1 MNRDKL
7 SVGVEARIP
16 VRFAP
21 DPLGEFCV
29 MDLRLVIRARN
40 PVEFPI
46 WSFPTLE
53 VEFDSHS
60 RAFWMFYKADTPPC
74 YTLQTINDIVDV
86 RESLRALFRA
96 DKPELFPVRYFVMA
110 SKRPDIFNLGGDL
123 ATFAESI
130 RKGSRA
136 AFRRYGHAA
145 IDGLYGLTQGFGLPI
160 VTLALVQGDA
170 LGGGLEAAMAEDFLI
185 AERSAKL
192 GVPEVAFN
200 TFPGMGAAST
210 LTRRMGAAWAEEVM
224 MSGRVF
230 SGAEMHAHGL
240 VDVLAEDG
248 DGVACANRWIAG
260 GEQRFADLRSVAQSR
275 RACLPISYEELIAV
289 NDQWGECCYSVSEG
303 DIRHMD
309 RLVAAQKRKVRSR
322 TNETSQSDGVK
333 HGIS

>member
-1 MNRDKL
+1 
-7 SVGVEARIP
+7 
-16 VRFAP
+16 
-21 DPLGEFCV
+21 
-29 MDLRLVIRARN
+29 MDLRLVIRSREPA
-40 PVEFPI
+40 EFSR
-46 WSFPTLE
+46 WSFPTLD
-53 VEFDSHS
+53 VEFDEAS

-86 RESLRALFRA
+86 RESLRALYRA
-96 DKPELFPVRYFVMA
+96 DEPGLFPVRYFVMA
-110 SKRPDIFNLGGDL
+110 SKRSGIFNLGGDL

-130 RKGSRA
+130 RKGSRS

-145 IDGLYGLTQGFGLPI
+145 IDGLYGLIQGFGLPI

-170 LGGGLEAAMAEDFLI
+170 LGGGLEAALAEDFLI
-185 AERSAKL
+185 GERSAKI

-224 MSGRVF
+224 MSGKVF
-230 SGAEMHAHGL
+230 SCAEMHEHGL

-260 GEQRFADLRSVAQSR
+260 GEGRFADLRTVAQNR

-289 NDQWGECCYSVSEG
+289 NDQWGECCYSVG
-303 DIRHMD
+303 AADIRHMD
-309 RLVAAQKRKVRSR
+309 RLVAAQRRKTKSR
-322 TNETSQSDGVK
+322 PIETSPSDGVD
-333 HGIS
+333 HDIS